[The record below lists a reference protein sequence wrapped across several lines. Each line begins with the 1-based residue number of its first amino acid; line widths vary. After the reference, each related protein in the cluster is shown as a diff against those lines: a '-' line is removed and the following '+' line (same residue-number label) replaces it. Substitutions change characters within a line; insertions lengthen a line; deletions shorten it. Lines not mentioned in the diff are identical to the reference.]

1 MPLLTPDDSE
11 FAEIE
16 ARHGWFDT
24 VLRADCGEIEG
35 SDEPVPAAADWT
47 RFLPPGRSFDIV
59 QTECSL
65 AWVGGNGYTC
75 SVWEAT
81 GDEEAGDPLWTVFV
95 VDDAGV
101 RFLPEYSVVDEEAPP
116 ALVDQVLS
124 RSMQELPG
132 RLGSGEF
139 DRPDAALQLPDWIL
153 QPVDRPETEAGAW
166 N

>member
-1 MPLLTPDDSE
+1 ML
-11 FAEIE
+11 
-16 ARHGWFDT
+16 
-24 VLRADCGEIEG
+24 
-35 SDEPVPAAADWT
+35 
-47 RFLPPGRSFDIV
+47 
-59 QTECSL
+59 
-65 AWVGGNGYTC
+65 
-75 SVWEAT
+75 
-81 GDEEAGDPLWTVFV
+81 EAGDPLWTVFV